1 MEDGKIISRCFMSAH
16 SFGLIPPWFFLH
28 INYFQCGGFSSAII
42 DKMEVTENFG
52 KCWVTLDELLT

>member
-1 MEDGKIISRCFMSAH
+1 MEDGKISRCFMSAH
-16 SFGLIPPWFFLH
+16 SFGLIPPWLLH
-28 INYFQCGGFSSAII
+28 VNYFQCRGFFSAII